1 VGQTH
6 GVVCGT
12 DARHLEKNDEGDR
25 EVRLQQIIGIVMDN
39 FFLALLGVIV
49 LGTISLISYFIVY
62 RKLFKGK
69 KSLSMK
75 QFIFGGLFVGYFIMV
90 LGVTLLNRGSNF
102 SGMNLSFFSTYLE
115 AWHHF
120 SLRYWQF
127 VILNIVMFVPFGFL
141 LPLLHPRFQRAIW
154 TIGAALLFTLS
165 IESVQLITGFGN
177 FVVDD
182 LFNNLLGSI
191 IGYGIIMG
199 LITLKARP
207 KQSILYLSPLFIVI
221 ILFGSMYAYYQLKEF
236 GNLSIVY
243 TQKTNMTQ
251 ATTTMDVSLNEDRK
265 TIPIYKAPSYS
276 KAEADE
282 YVINFFER
290 MNVNPANMETIY
302 YQNEGVYW
310 VRDEISYNIWFEFLD
325 GSYRYSDFSSFDES
339 IKPKDGDEETI
350 IESLNLFGINIPQD
364 SVFEKVDIGV
374 YQWTVDKKALET
386 QLIDGFLTVGYYNDN
401 TVKEINNRLITYDKV
416 RDVEIKSEQEAYKD
430 ISAGKFNFYSE
441 NKRVETLH
449 IHSVEISYQL
459 DSKGFYQPVYAFHCL
474 LDGIETTILIP
485 GI

>member
-1 VGQTH
+1 
-6 GVVCGT
+6 
-12 DARHLEKNDEGDR
+12 
-25 EVRLQQIIGIVMDN
+25 VRLQQIIGIVMDN

-49 LGTISLISYFIVY
+49 LGTIFLISYFIVY

-75 QFIFGGLFVGYFIMV
+75 QFIFGGLFAGYFIMV
-90 LGVTLLNRGSNF
+90 MGVTFLNRGPNF

-127 VILNIVMFVPFGFL
+127 VILNIVMFVPFGIL
-141 LPLLHPRFQRAIW
+141 LPLLHSRFQRAIW

-165 IESVQLITGFGN
+165 IESVQLMTGYGN

-191 IGYGIIMG
+191 IGYGIIMS
-199 LITLKARP
+199 LITLKARRF
-207 KQSILYLSPLFIVI
+207 KQSILYLSPLFLVV
-221 ILFGSMYAYYQLKEF
+221 ILFASMFAYYQLKEF

-243 TQKTNMTQ
+243 TQKTDMTQ
-251 ATTTMDVSLNEDRK
+251 VTTTMDVSLNEDRK
-265 TIPIYKAPSYS
+265 TIPVYKAPSYT
-276 KAEADE
+276 KAAADK
-282 YVINFFER
+282 YVIDFFER
-290 MNVNPANMETIY
+290 IGVNPENMEIIS

-310 VRDEISYNIWFEFLD
+310 IRGESSHNLWFEFLD
-325 GSYRYSDFSSFDES
+325 GSYSYTGFPTFNEDTE
-339 IKPKDGDEETI
+339 PKDVDEETL
-350 IESLNLFGINIPQD
+350 IENLKLFGINIPQN
-364 SVFEKVDIGV
+364 SVFEKVDIGM
-374 YQWTVDKKALET
+374 YQWTVDKKALDT
-386 QLIDGFLTVGYYNDN
+386 QLIDGFLTVSYYNDN
-401 TVKEINNRLITYDKV
+401 TIKSIDNRLITYDKV
-416 RDVEIKSEQEAYKD
+416 RDVEIKSEQEAYKE
-430 ISAGKFNFYSE
+430 ISDGKFNFYSE
-441 NKRVETLH
+441 NKRIETLH
-449 IHSVEISYQL
+449 IHSVEISYRL